1 MTCNPFD
8 APRYHTH
15 TVGRIPQKKLD
26 TTIMGAIELLDD
38 LILDLEGKL
47 NLGENRVVVF
57 CVLTS
62 LVMCI

>member
-1 MTCNPFD
+1 MPHPNI
-8 APRYHTH
+8 
-15 TVGRIPQKKLD
+15 VGRIPQKKLD